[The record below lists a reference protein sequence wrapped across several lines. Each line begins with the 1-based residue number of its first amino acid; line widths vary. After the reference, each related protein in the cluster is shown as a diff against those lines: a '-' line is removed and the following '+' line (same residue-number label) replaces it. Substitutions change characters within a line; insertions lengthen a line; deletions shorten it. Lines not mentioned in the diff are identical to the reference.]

1 MFFFSMKWKGLLEQ
15 YFRTPRLLYWHLW
28 LQKLVLMESVQMLQ
42 RGGFWKC
49 YICLSGWSRFPSTEE
64 GNHASGITHRNTPSY
79 GRDGLCHQTVIFS
92 WTFHR
97 CPWSQAGGPWPFLL
111 TNGEWGKSRCGSNGP
126 LFFCYGSLRGR
137 CSGWQS
143 NKMENCLTH
152 TGIHVH
158 EE

>member
-1 MFFFSMKWKGLLEQ
+1 MKWKGLLKQ
-15 YFRTPRLLYWHLW
+15 YFRTSRLLYWHLW

-79 GRDGLCHQTVIFS
+79 GRDGLCHQQSFS
-92 WTFHR
+92 PGLFTGALGVRLEPPDH
-97 CPWSQAGGPWPFLL
+97 FLL
-111 TNGEWGKSRCGSNGP
+111 MNDEWGKSRCGSNGP
-126 LFFCYGSLRGR
+126 LFFCYGKVL
-137 CSGWQS
+137 SGWQS